1 MNQAYDSW
9 LEVLDYSPKSWK
21 YEYFS
26 HTFLSFLFRR
36 HWFINLGHI
45 DCYHVQFV
53 WFLKHTL
60 AVHTRKIRFL
70 FIYVHLKKDS
80 HLGQHKCEY
89 HFCVEYPFTFWQY
102 VTTWFCLF
110 QESYAYIYIVGHHH
124 TTLSIKRL
132 ITGKRTT
139 GTVRVTATSTATRT
153 HMMSVS
159 RGSTLL

>member
-1 MNQAYDSW
+1 MT
-9 LEVLDYSPKSWK
+9 VGWK
-21 YEYFS
+21 CWIIVQKVENMSIFS
-26 HTFLSFLFRR
+26 HISIISLQKTL
-36 HWFINLGHI
+36 IYQLGSYR
-45 DCYHVQFV
+45 CYHVQFV
-53 WFLKHTL
+53 WFFEAYTCST
-60 AVHTRKIRFL
+60 TRKIWFL

-110 QESYAYIYIVGHHH
+110 RKAMHIYIVGHHH
-124 TTLSIKRL
+124 KTLSIKRL